1 MCKQLCQ
8 GFDVVWGV
16 CLSQMP
22 WKTLG
27 AHARSCKSGDP
38 WFLLITCGISSR
50 LIEVSAYC
58 CHIPLHQ
65 QSGVWKICTQQKG
78 KGGGADERLSKP
90 HIFCWTSE
98 ALPSSRRLQNKEVRW
113 RQFAV
118 ESGADS
124 HIRQSALMCI
134 VYRLCVCVWVYTNQ
148 YKPRNTICTVF
159 TLQSC
164 GRKIT
169 ISNLMSFSCSMQS

>member
-1 MCKQLCQ
+1 
-8 GFDVVWGV
+8 
-16 CLSQMP
+16 MP

-27 AHARSCKSGDP
+27 AHARSCKSGEP
-38 WFLLITCGISSR
+38 RFLLITCGISSR

-58 CHIPLHQ
+58 CHIPPHQ

-78 KGGGADERLSKP
+78 RGGRGGRWEVIKATYILSNL
-90 HIFCWTSE
+90 W
-98 ALPSSRRLQNKEVRW
+98 SSAILSLTPPEQRG
-113 RQFAV
+113 AV
-118 ESGADS
+118 ETVCSGERC
-124 HIRQSALMCI
+124 RQPHQTVGINVHCI
-134 VYRLCVCVWVYTNQ
+134 QAACVCVCVRVYTNQ

>member
-1 MCKQLCQ
+1 MCEQSCQ

-27 AHARSCKSGDP
+27 AHARSCKSGEP
-38 WFLLITCGISSR
+38 RFLLITCGISSR

-58 CHIPLHQ
+58 CHIPPNQ

-78 KGGGADERLSKP
+78 GADERLSKP
-90 HIFCWTSE
+90 HIFCRTSE
-98 ALPSSRRLQNKEVRW
+98 ALPSSHWLLQNKEVWW

-124 HIRQSALMCI
+124 HIRQSALMCT
-134 VYRLCVCVWVYTNQ
+134 VYRLCVCACECTLI
-148 YKPRNTICTVF
+148 NTSQEMLYARCLHYNHV
-159 TLQSC
+159 
-164 GRKIT
+164 GEK
-169 ISNLMSFSCSMQS
+169 